1 MMPMVYLD
9 HSATTPLDPDVLEAM
24 MPYLTEE
31 FGNASSVYGLGQ
43 RARQA
48 IDQARDDVAAFY
60 GVAAKEVIFTSGGTE
75 GDNFAFQGIAQR
87 NRDRGRHVITSTIE
101 HDAVLRSADAL
112 ERDGFEVTR
121 LPVDG
126 FGLVDPEALRQALR
140 PDTILVSI
148 MHANNEIGTIEPIP
162 ELVAVTR
169 ERSQAYFHTD
179 AVQST
184 GKIPTTIEDLGVD
197 LLSMSAH
204 KLHGP
209 KGVGCLV
216 VRSGVRLE
224 PQMLGGGHERN
235 RRAGTENVA
244 GIVGLAR
251 AVTIAR
257 RDLDP
262 NTAHLIRLRDRLI
275 AGILDRI
282 PRAQLT
288 GHPQQRLPH
297 HASFLF
303 EGVEGES
310 LLLQLDMEGIAA
322 SSGSACTSGSLEP
335 SHVILALGYPRE
347 RALGSLRLSVGKGN
361 TDADVDL
368 VLERLPQMVARL
380 RVMAP
385 TSAA

>member
-1 MMPMVYLD
+1 MVYLD
-9 HSATTPLDPDVLEAM
+9 HSATTPLDPEVLQAM

-48 IDQARDDVAAFY
+48 IDQARDEVAAFY

-75 GDNFAFQGIAQR
+75 GDNLAFQGIAQR
-87 NRDRGRHVITSTIE
+87 NAERGQHVITSPIE

-112 ERDGFEVTR
+112 EQGGFEVTR
-121 LPVDG
+121 LTVDRH
-126 FGLVDPEALRQALR
+126 GLVDPADLGRALR

-148 MHANNEIGTIEPIP
+148 MHANNEIGTIEPIR

-169 ERSQAYFHTD
+169 ERSTAYFHTD

-184 GKIPTTIEDLGVD
+184 GKIPTGVPELGVD

-224 PQMLGGGHERN
+224 PQLLGGGHERN

-244 GIVGLAR
+244 GIVGLAK
-251 AVTIAR
+251 AIGIAQ
-257 RDLDP
+257 RDLAK
-262 NTAHLIRLRDRLI
+262 NTALLTGLRDRLI
-275 AGILDRI
+275 AGVLDRI
-282 PRAQLT
+282 PGAELT
-288 GHPQQRLPH
+288 GHPVKRLPH

-303 EGVEGES
+303 QGVEGES
-310 LLLQLDMEGIAA
+310 LLLQLDMDGIAA

-361 TDADVDL
+361 TDADIDL
-368 VLERLPQMVARL
+368 VLDRLPKMVARL
-380 RVMAP
+380 RAMAP

>member
-9 HSATTPLDPDVLEAM
+9 HSATTPLDPEVLQAM

-48 IDQARDDVAAFY
+48 IDQARDEVAAFY
-60 GVAAKEVIFTSGGTE
+60 GVEAREVIFTSGGTE
-75 GDNFAFQGIAQR
+75 GDNFALRGVAYR
-87 NRDRGRHVITSTIE
+87 NADRGRHVVTSTIE
-101 HDAVLRSADAL
+101 HDAVLRTVESL

-121 LPVDG
+121 LPVDR
-126 FGLVDPEALRQALR
+126 FGLVDPGALHEALR

-148 MHANNEIGTIEPIP
+148 MHANNEIGTIEPIAD
-162 ELVAVTR
+162 LVAVTR
-169 ERSQAYFHTD
+169 AHSDAYFHTD

-184 GKIPTTIEDLGVD
+184 GKIATRMDELGVD

-216 VRSGVRLE
+216 VRSGVRIE
-224 PQMLGGGHERN
+224 PLMLGGGHERN

-244 GIVGLAR
+244 GIVGLAK
-251 AVTIAR
+251 AVSIAH
-257 RDLDP
+257 RDMAE
-262 NTAHLIRLRDRLI
+262 NVAHLTSLRDRLLE
-275 AGILDRI
+275 GMRDRI
-282 PRAQLT
+282 PATEIT
-288 GHPQQRLPH
+288 GHPTTRLPH

-303 EGVEGES
+303 QGVEGES
-310 LLLQLDMEGIAA
+310 LLLQLDMDGIAA

-347 RALGSLRLSVGKGN
+347 RALGSLRLSVGKDN
-361 TDADVDL
+361 VDADVDL
-368 VLERLPQMVARL
+368 VLERLPDMVARL
-380 RVMAP
+380 RAMAP
-385 TSAA
+385 VSAA

>member
-1 MMPMVYLD
+1 MVYLD
-9 HSATTPLDPDVLEAM
+9 HSATTPLDPEVLQAM

-48 IDQARDDVAAFY
+48 IDQARDEVAAFY
-60 GVAAKEVIFTSGGTE
+60 GVVAKEVIFTSGGTE
-75 GDNFAFQGIAQR
+75 GDNFALRGIAER
-87 NRDRGRHVITSTIE
+87 NADRGRHIITSTIE
-101 HDAVLRSADAL
+101 HDAVLRSAEAL

-121 LPVDG
+121 LRVDR
-126 FGLVDPEALRQALR
+126 FGLVDPAALSEALR

-148 MHANNEIGTIEPIP
+148 MHANNEVGTIEPIH

-169 ERSQAYFHTD
+169 ERSDAYFHTD

-184 GKIPTTIEDLGVD
+184 GKIPVRVDELGVD

-209 KGVGCLV
+209 KGVGCLI

-224 PQMLGGGHERN
+224 PQLHGGGHERN

-244 GIVGLAR
+244 GVVGLAK
-251 AVTIAR
+251 AMGIAS
-257 RDLDP
+257 RDLTT
-262 NTAHLIRLRDRLI
+262 NTAHLTALRDRLI
-275 AGILDRI
+275 EGVLDRI
-282 PRAQLT
+282 PGAELT

-303 EGVEGES
+303 AGVEGES
-310 LLLQLDMEGIAA
+310 LLLQLDMDGIAA
-322 SSGSACTSGSLEP
+322 SSGSACTSGSLEA

-361 TDADVDL
+361 TDADIDL
-368 VLERLPQMVARL
+368 VLARLPAMVARL
-380 RVMAP
+380 RAMAP
-385 TSAA
+385 ISAA

>member
-1 MMPMVYLD
+1 MVYLD
-9 HSATTPLDPDVLEAM
+9 HSATTPLDPEVLQAM

-48 IDQARDDVAAFY
+48 IDQARDEVAAFY
-60 GVAAKEVIFTSGGTE
+60 GVAAKDVIFTSGGTE
-75 GDNFAFQGIAQR
+75 GDNLAFQGIAQR
-87 NRDRGRHVITSTIE
+87 NAERGRHVITSAVE

-121 LPVDG
+121 LRVDRD
-126 FGLVDPEALRQALR
+126 GLVDPADLREALR

-148 MHANNEIGTIEPIP
+148 MHANNEIGTVEPIR

-169 ERSQAYFHTD
+169 ERSTAYFHTD

-184 GKIPTTIEDLGVD
+184 GKIPTGVPELGVD

-224 PQMLGGGHERN
+224 PQLLGGGHERN

-244 GIVGLAR
+244 GIVGLAK
-251 AVTIAR
+251 AIGIAQ
-257 RDLDP
+257 RDLAK
-262 NTAHLIRLRDRLI
+262 NTALLTGLRDRLI
-275 AGILDRI
+275 AGVLDRI
-282 PRAQLT
+282 PGAELT
-288 GHPQQRLPH
+288 GHPVKRLPH

-303 EGVEGES
+303 QGVEGES
-310 LLLQLDMEGIAA
+310 LLLQLDMDGIAA

-361 TDADVDL
+361 TDADIDL
-368 VLERLPQMVARL
+368 VLDRLPKMVARL
-380 RVMAP
+380 RAMAP

>member
-1 MMPMVYLD
+1 MLAMVYLD
-9 HSATTPLDPDVLEAM
+9 HSATTPLDPEVLQAM
-24 MPYLTEE
+24 MPYLTDE

-48 IDQARDDVAAFY
+48 IDQARDEVAAYY

-87 NRDRGRHVITSTIE
+87 NADRGRHVITSTIE

-112 ERDGFEVTR
+112 EQAGFEVTR
-121 LPVDG
+121 LPVDRY
-126 FGLVDPEALRQALR
+126 GLVDPADLGRALR

-148 MHANNEIGTIEPIP
+148 MHANNEIGTIEPIR

-169 ERSQAYFHTD
+169 QRSSAYFHTD

-184 GKIPTTIEDLGVD
+184 GKIPTRIDELGVD

-216 VRSGVRLE
+216 VRSGVRLL

-244 GIVGLAR
+244 GIVGLAK
-251 AVTIAR
+251 AIGIAQ
-257 RDLDP
+257 RDMAK
-262 NTAHLIRLRDRLI
+262 NTAHLIALRDRLI
-275 AGILDRI
+275 EGVLSRI
-282 PRAQLT
+282 PGSELT
-288 GHPQQRLPH
+288 GHPVHRLPH

-303 EGVEGES
+303 QGVEGES
-310 LLLQLDMEGIAA
+310 LLLQLDMDGFAA

-361 TDADVDL
+361 TDGEIEL
-368 VLERLPQMVARL
+368 VLDRLPAMVARL
-380 RVMAP
+380 RAMTP
-385 TSAA
+385 ISAA

>member
-1 MMPMVYLD
+1 
-9 HSATTPLDPDVLEAM
+9 

-48 IDQARDDVAAFY
+48 IDQARDEVAAFY
-60 GVAAKEVIFTSGGTE
+60 GVVAKEVIFTSGGTE
-75 GDNFAFQGIAQR
+75 GDNFAFRGIAER
-87 NRDRGRHVITSTIE
+87 NAERGRHVITSTIE
-101 HDAVLRSADAL
+101 HDAVLRSAEAL

-121 LPVDG
+121 LPVDR
-126 FGLVDPEALRQALR
+126 FGLVDPEGLHEALR

-148 MHANNEIGTIEPIP
+148 MHANNEVGTIEPIR
-162 ELVAVTR
+162 ELVAMTR
-169 ERSQAYFHTD
+169 EHSQAYFHTD

-184 GKIPTTIEDLGVD
+184 GKIPVRVDELGVD

-216 VRSGVRLE
+216 VRAGVRLE
-224 PQMLGGGHERN
+224 PQQHGGGHERN

-244 GIVGLAR
+244 GIVGLAK
-251 AVTIAR
+251 AVGIAQ
-257 RDLDP
+257 RDLGK
-262 NTAHLIRLRDRLI
+262 NTPHLTALRDRLI
-275 AGILDRI
+275 AGVIDRI
-282 PRAQLT
+282 PGTELT
-288 GHPQQRLPH
+288 GHPQERLPH

-303 EGVEGES
+303 AGVEGES
-310 LLLQLDMEGIAA
+310 LLLQLDMEDIAA
-322 SSGSACTSGSLEP
+322 SSGSACTSGSLEA

-361 TDADVDL
+361 TDADIDL
-368 VLERLPQMVARL
+368 VLGRLPAMVARL
-380 RVMAP
+380 RAMAP
-385 TSAA
+385 ISAA

>member
-1 MMPMVYLD
+1 MMSMVYLD
-9 HSATTPLDPDVLEAM
+9 HSATTPLDPEVLQAM
-24 MPYLTEE
+24 MPYLTDE

-48 IDQARDDVAAFY
+48 IDQARDEVAAYY

-87 NRDRGRHVITSTIE
+87 NADRGRHVITSTIE

-112 ERDGFEVTR
+112 EQGGFEVTR
-121 LPVDG
+121 LPVDRY
-126 FGLVDPEALRQALR
+126 GLVDPADLGRALR

-148 MHANNEIGTIEPIP
+148 MHANNEIGTIEPIQ

-169 ERSQAYFHTD
+169 ERSTAYFHTD

-184 GKIPTTIEDLGVD
+184 GKIPTRIDELGVD

-216 VRSGVRLE
+216 VRSGVRLL

-244 GIVGLAR
+244 GIVGLAK
-251 AVTIAR
+251 AIGIAQ
-257 RDLDP
+257 RDMVK
-262 NTAHLIRLRDRLI
+262 NTAHLTSLRDRLI
-275 AGILDRI
+275 EGVLARI
-282 PRAQLT
+282 PGAELT
-288 GHPQQRLPH
+288 GHPVNRLPH

-303 EGVEGES
+303 DGIEGES
-310 LLLQLDMEGIAA
+310 LLLQLDMDGFAA

-361 TDADVDL
+361 TESEIDL
-368 VLERLPQMVARL
+368 ILDRLPGMVARL
-380 RVMAP
+380 RAMTP
-385 TSAA
+385 ISAA